1 MSWDEFRSTILEEA
15 SRRDRRI
22 WPLAGTMFLGGLSG
36 GRGHAD
42 HAHPRERVGL
52 GSGGLWC
59 GHQRVRFREAR
70 RQRARES
77 ESLGRRPLVAGGL
90 LMIASGYGAVWNSTR
105 SGALSRSSAMARP
118 SWLGRA
124 ARNRHRHAIERR
136 RVDGVISTR
145 AVGVTAFADST
156 LDLAGA
162 RALTGLGVAGLVTG
176 SSMAAADLSTPL
188 SRAATQAPLG
198 ASFNA
203 GTIMGPAIG
212 GGLAAL
218 VGPSATF
225 AAVGGFVALDA
236 IFARVMLSETRGVGS
251 LEDGPPP
258 PTDVATI
265 VRRVKRS
272 LQDSPELRRLCVANY
287 AYWATLAGASMTVLP
302 LVLATD
308 LGGLQALG
316 PGQIGALFAGQ
327 ACISVVGA
335 VPAAS
340 QSADKY
346 GPATMIPP
354 ALLVYAAAFG
364 ALPFASAH
372 SYEAVACAMALQA
385 CGSCLLGSAPS
396 AAAVNAVPDK
406 DRAAALAALRASA
419 ATSDY

>member
-1 MSWDEFRSTILEEA
+1 
-15 SRRDRRI
+15 
-22 WPLAGTMFLGGLSG
+22 
-36 GRGHAD
+36 
-42 HAHPRERVGL
+42 
-52 GSGGLWC
+52 
-59 GHQRVRFREAR
+59 
-70 RQRARES
+70 
-77 ESLGRRPLVAGGL
+77 
-90 LMIASGYGAVWNSTR
+90 
-105 SGALSRSSAMARP
+105 
-118 SWLGRA
+118 
-124 ARNRHRHAIERR
+124 
-136 RVDGVISTR
+136 
-145 AVGVTAFADST
+145 
-156 LDLAGA
+156 
-162 RALTGLGVAGLVTG
+162 
-176 SSMAAADLSTPL
+176 MAAADSRRRCRAPRPRLPRARPSTDDHGPGH
-188 SRAATQAPLG
+188 RRRPR
-198 ASFNA
+198 
-203 GTIMGPAIG
+203 GTRP
-212 GGLAAL
+212 
-218 VGPSATF
+218 VGHF
-225 AAVGGFVALDA
+225 CGVGGFAL
-236 IFARVMLSETRGVGS
+236 ARYLLVSSEQTLRLGS

-258 PTDVATI
+258 DTNIANI

-340 QSADKY
+340 LADKY

-364 ALPFASAH
+364 ALPFASEH

-406 DRAAALAALRASA
+406 DRAAALAALRVCGDVGLLTGA
-419 ATSDY
+419 AALGGVAAWAGTDAAFFCALLAWWRRRRGSGGPRPFRRNFCVVVTFKIRAGCHWSGGSRAIEISPVRVLPALILL

>member
-1 MSWDEFRSTILEEA
+1 
-15 SRRDRRI
+15 
-22 WPLAGTMFLGGLSG
+22 MFLGGLSVG
-36 GRGHAD
+36 AVM
-42 HAHPRERVGL
+42 PIMPILVSELGL
-52 GSGGLWC
+52 GPADYGVVISAFGFAKLAGNVPAAAL
-59 GHQRVRFREAR
+59 V
-70 RQRARES
+70 

-90 LMIASGYGAVWNSTR
+90 LMIASGY
-105 SGALSRSSAMARP
+105 
-118 SWLGRA
+118 
-124 ARNRHRHAIERR
+124 
-136 RVDGVISTR
+136 
-145 AVGVTAFADST
+145 GVTAFADST

-236 IFARVMLSETRGVGS
+236 IFARVMLSETRGLGS

-258 PTDVATI
+258 PTDVSTI

-340 QSADKY
+340 LADKY

-406 DRAAALAALRASA
+406 DRAAALAALRVCGDVGLLTGAAALGGVAACAGTDAAFFCASFGLVASA
-419 ATSDY
+419 ARFRWAAPST